1 MINPLLVEAIKNFPA
16 FNLVMDVTTKVEKI
30 KSFAEEIVTE
40 QELVNLFETKD
51 HPVMYDGF
59 EPSGIAPIHF
69 GLLRAANLKT
79 MLETGV
85 KFKLWMA
92 DYFGF
97 INNKL
102 GGDLELIQTAGKY
115 FIEVWKACGI
125 DIDKVEIVWASEAMD
140 SLKYWDRTLKI
151 AKQVTLNRIKKS
163 VTVLGRKE
171 GDALSFAQLMY
182 PVMQVNDIFEL
193 ELDGCQMG
201 MDQRRANMLARDVAE
216 KYNWNKPV
224 AIHHPLLL
232 GLKGIQNSQGSKEE
246 VVAASKMSKSD
257 PSSCIYMHETEDS
270 LKEKINK
277 AYCPEKIVE
286 GNPILDYS
294 KNILFRNI
302 KELKIE
308 RPTKFG
314 GDVVYT
320 TYFEL
325 EKDFVEGRL
334 HPMDLKS
341 TVTIELH
348 KLIEPVRKHFEK
360 NKKAGELYNV
370 VKEAKITR

>member
-1 MINPLLVEAIKNFPA
+1 
-16 FNLVMDVTTKVEKI
+16 MDVEGKVELI
-30 KSFAEEIVTE
+30 KGFANEIVTE
-40 QELVNLFETKD
+40 DELTNLFQTKA
-51 HPVMYDGF
+51 HPVFYDGF

-69 GLLRAANLKT
+69 GLLRATNLKS
-79 MLETGV
+79 MLSTGV
-85 KFKLWMA
+85 KFKLWLA

-125 DIDKVEIVWASEAMD
+125 DTNKVELIWASEKMD

-171 GDALSFAQLMY
+171 GDSLSFAQLMY

-216 KYNWNKPV
+216 KNKWQKPV

-232 GLKGIQNSQGSKEE
+232 GLKGVQNASGSKEE
-246 VVAASKMSKSD
+246 VAAASKMSKSD
-257 PSSCIYMHETEDS
+257 PSTCIYMHETEES
-270 LKEKINK
+270 LKGKINK
-277 AYCPEKIVE
+277 AYCPEKIVD

-294 KNILFRNI
+294 KNIIFKNI
-302 KELKIE
+302 KEMKIE
-308 RPTKFG
+308 RPDKFG
-314 GDVVYT
+314 GDASYT
-320 TYFEL
+320 NYIEL
-325 EKDFVEGRL
+325 ERDFVKGDL
-334 HPMDLKS
+334 HPMDLKLA
-341 TVTIELH
+341 VTRELH
-348 KLIEPVRKHFEK
+348 TLIEPVRKHFEK
-360 NKKAGELYNV
+360 NKKAGQLYDA
-370 VKEAKITR
+370 VKKAKITR